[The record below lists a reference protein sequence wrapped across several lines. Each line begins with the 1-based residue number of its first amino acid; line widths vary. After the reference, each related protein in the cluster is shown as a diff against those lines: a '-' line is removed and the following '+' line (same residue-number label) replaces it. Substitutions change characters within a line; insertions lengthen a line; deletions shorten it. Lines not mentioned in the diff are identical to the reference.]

1 MYYFMSFEEIT
12 EFLLKF
18 GISTAKFSPFE
29 LSVTFILFNLYKII
43 VIFIFIYILYRFCL
57 RIFDLIFNF

>member
-18 GISTAKFSPFE
+18 GISTVKFSPFE